1 MTLVSQL
8 EITHICITGDKEH
21 VRLHVC
27 VSFGQKPKLRVQPVK
42 LQGITALIILASTV
56 ECKLQQLVKK
66 TVEIPDDKLGKY
78 MMKQQMV
85 SLFSSARLTG

>member
-1 MTLVSQL
+1 MCVFVYAFQLVKNQN
-8 EITHICITGDKEH
+8 C
-21 VRLHVC
+21 
-27 VSFGQKPKLRVQPVK
+27 VQPVK

-56 ECKLQQLVKK
+56 ESELQPSVKK

-78 MMKQQMV
+78 MMERKMI